1 MIKKIG
7 ILTLSGNDNC
17 GNKLQNY
24 ASIFFLRKMGYDSET
39 IWVTN
44 PFKDNS
50 LKQILRFLKRNVY
63 AHTIYYKR
71 SKYFLRFNKLLNI
84 KRIIIKDDDIK
95 KLYNYYDYFFV
106 GSDQVWNPNNFNNE
120 CIYFLK
126 DSELKKN
133 ISFSASFGV
142 SDVPNELKKWY
153 STGLNNFNYIS
164 VREDRGRE
172 IVEELTNKKAD
183 VLIDP
188 TMLLS
193 SEEWSKISK
202 KPKKFDKL
210 KNKKYILNYFLGSL
224 SEDRKKEIDRVAE
237 ENNCIIINILDKNDP
252 FYYCGPSEFL
262 FLEKNAF
269 LICTD
274 SFHSSVFAFLFD
286 KPFIVFDR
294 EQSNKENMNSRI
306 ETLINK
312 FQLKN
317 RKYNNKNITKDNV
330 NHVYN
335 ESYKILEKERL
346 TAKEFILKATNEK

>member
-1 MIKKIG
+1 MTKKIG
-7 ILTLSGNDNC
+7 ILTLCGNDNC

-24 ASIFFLRKMGYDSET
+24 ASIYFLKKMGFDSET

-50 LKQILRFLKRNVY
+50 LKQILRFLKRKIFDR
-63 AHTIYYKR
+63 TIYYKR

-84 KRIIIKDDDIK
+84 KKTIIADCDIK
-95 KLYNYYDYFFV
+95 KLHNYYDYFFV
-106 GSDQVWNPNNFNNE
+106 GSDQVWNPNSFDNE
-120 CIYFLK
+120 GIYFLEG
-126 DSELKKN
+126 SELKKN

-142 SDVPNELKKWY
+142 ADIPEKMKEWY
-153 STGLNNFNYIS
+153 FNGLNNFNYIS

-172 IVEELTNKKAD
+172 IIEELTNKEAK

-188 TMLLS
+188 TMLLT
-193 SEEWSKISK
+193 SEEWNIISK
-202 KPKKFDKL
+202 KPKNFDKL
-210 KNKKYILNYFLGSL
+210 NNNKYILNYFLGNL
-224 SEDRKKEIDRVAE
+224 PEDRKKEIDRIAK
-237 ENNCIIINILDKNDP
+237 ENNCSIINILDKNDP

-317 RKYNNKNITKDNV
+317 RKYNNKNITKENICHD
-330 NHVYN
+330 YT

-346 TAKEFILKATNEK
+346 ISKEFILKATNEK